1 MKAQEFSQFKDQK
14 ELTDWLIE
22 NHKIE
27 GRKGALAWMRA
38 HVPKESVYQ
47 RAILDYLR
55 KEPGVW
61 AYKAQA
67 GPYQRGGVP
76 DIIACVNG
84 QFYAFEVK
92 RPFLGEASELQKAT
106 LTGISAAHG
115 TARVVSFVAEVKAI
129 ICGDTEEE
137 TWSKQKF
144 AI

>member
-1 MKAQEFSQFKDQK
+1 MTSQEFGLFHSAA
-14 ELTDWLIE
+14 ELTAWLLQE
-22 NHKIE
+22 KKISKRSE
-27 GRKGALAWMRA
+27 ATAWMRE
-38 HVPKESVYQ
+38 HIPNESVYQ

-92 RPFLGEASELQKAT
+92 RPFLGEASDLQKAT

-144 AI
+144 VI